1 MKLFSHAT
9 FYFLLTTVVLCLSSC
24 SKQIVLLPSDKDA
37 SKITIQSLSVLP
49 VEIAGADKEISHT
62 VSQQLKEGAVVLKSS
77 IKDIFQDKDGV
88 SYLFPGQTESLLGDF
103 QGNKHEAALHIGKK
117 IEADAVL
124 TLRLFRYI
132 NREGKTYSTSQPA
145 SVSFEYNLIHVP
157 TGKVLCTGVFDETQ
171 ESLFSNLFSFKQASK
186 RGFKWITAR
195 ELTMEGL
202 KEKFKDCQ
210 FLEPYK

>member
-1 MKLFSHAT
+1 MKSFSHAT
-9 FYFLLTTVVLCLSSC
+9 FYFFLAAVMFCLSSC
-24 SKQIVLLPSDKDA
+24 SKQVVLLPLDKAA
-37 SKITIQSLSVLP
+37 SEITIQSLSVLP
-49 VEIAGADKEISHT
+49 VEIAGTDKEVSHT
-62 VSQQLKEGAVVLKSS
+62 VSQQLTEGAVVLKSS

-88 SYLFPGQTESLLGDF
+88 SYLFPGQTEPLLGDF
-103 QGNKHEAALHIGKK
+103 HGSNHEPALHIGKK

-124 TLRLFRYI
+124 TLRLLRYI

-145 SVSFEYNLIHVP
+145 SVSFEYSLIHVA
-157 TGKVLCTGVFDETQ
+157 TGKILCTGLFDETQ

-195 ELTMEGL
+195 ELMMEGL

-210 FLEPYK
+210 FLRQ

>member
-1 MKLFSHAT
+1 LKLFSHAT
-9 FYFLLTTVVLCLSSC
+9 FYIFLTAVVFCLSSC
-24 SKQIVLLPSDKDA
+24 SKQVVPLPLDKNA
-37 SKITIQSLSVLP
+37 STITIQSLSVLP
-49 VEIAGADKEISHT
+49 VEIAGTDKEMSHT

-77 IKDIFQDKDGV
+77 VKDLFQDKDGV

-103 QGNKHEAALHIGKK
+103 HGNKHESALHIGKK

-124 TLRLFRYI
+124 TLRLIRYI

-145 SVSFEYNLIHVP
+145 SVSFEYSLIHVA
-157 TGKVLCTGVFDETQ
+157 TGKVLCTGVFDESQ

-195 ELTMEGL
+195 QLTMEGL
-202 KEKFKDCQ
+202 KEKFKDCH
-210 FLEPYK
+210 FLRQ